1 MAGNKP
7 AQLTAAQ
14 DNAPVLENDGDIFAP
29 LRRLRDSYS
38 FHEARFHNLL
48 TSKHE
53 LLKHASKDEKPK
65 LHALISKLEK
75 VRNYYGGALLAV
87 AALIPNPYES
97 ALTAEIA
104 TA

>member
-7 AQLTAAQ
+7 TQLTAAQ

-38 FHEARFHNLL
+38 FNEARFHNLI

-53 LLKHASKDEKPK
+53 LLKHASKDEKPA
-65 LHALISKLEK
+65 LHVLISKLEK
-75 VRNYYGGALLAV
+75 VRNYYGGAVLAV
-87 AALIPNPYES
+87 TALIPNRYES
-97 ALTAEIA
+97 ALAEETA